1 MVEHAVFEAEIGG
14 FLPHLLHHR
23 VPLRELFFAEAEL
36 QPAVALMPDGD
47 ASLLAEFG
55 GESGPLLGREAGP
68 ALVMRRAE
76 ALGLHPDP
84 AEIAAR
90 GAVGHI
96 ALIHQ
101 GWLEP
106 GARQAIADRR
116 ADQSAADHDRIEAPH
131 SSHPADEHRP
141 AS

>member
-1 MVEHAVFEAEIGG
+1 MVKLGVLEAEFAG

-68 ALVMRRAE
+68 APGIGRPA
-76 ALGLHPDP
+76 APGLDPHPTQNS
-84 AEIAAR
+84 AR
-90 GAVGHI
+90 GAGGGNAPTPPRAPV
-96 ALIHQ
+96 
-101 GWLEP
+101 P
-106 GARQAIADRR
+106 RR
-116 ADQSAADHDRIEAPH
+116 
-131 SSHPADEHRP
+131 RP
-141 AS
+141 T